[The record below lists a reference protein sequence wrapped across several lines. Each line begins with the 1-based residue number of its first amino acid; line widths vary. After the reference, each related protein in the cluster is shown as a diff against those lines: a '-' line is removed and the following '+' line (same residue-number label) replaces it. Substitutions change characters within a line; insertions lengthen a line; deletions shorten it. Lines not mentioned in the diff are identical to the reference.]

1 MGKSIWKESFIGQKY
16 IPFLITT
23 LILACC
29 TNNKVDISKIQNIN
43 NKEAVAYFTEVGFNK
58 RKSLNKWKSDMM
70 VSISGN
76 YDEYDLKSIDE
87 FAEVFND
94 LSNPVKM
101 KRIGKGGNINI
112 YFGEDNNSNPKG
124 YNGLTW
130 IRGPLFSNEITT
142 VKILIATNLNIIQK
156 RKVIHH
162 ELLHAIGL
170 HDSKKQFG
178 SYNMM
183 GISLFKSIDDYEKQN
198 QEIQSSKLDKW
209 AIEILYDKNVAVG
222 LKKDKFINGIKI

>member
-1 MGKSIWKESFIGQKY
+1 MGQFKWKAPFIGQKH
-16 IPFLITT
+16 IPLLIMS
-23 LILACC
+23 LMLACC

-43 NKEAVAYFTEVGFNK
+43 NKEAVAYFTEVGFNN

-76 YDEYDLKSIDE
+76 YEENDLKSIDE

-101 KRIGKGGNINI
+101 KRIGHGGNINI
-112 YFGEDNNSNPKG
+112 YFGEDSNLNPKG

-130 IRGPLFSNEITT
+130 IKGPLFSNEITT
-142 VKILIATNLNIIQK
+142 VKILIATSLNTIEK
-156 RKVIHH
+156 RKIIHH

-170 HDSKKQFG
+170 HDSNKEFG

-183 GISLFKSIDDYEKQN
+183 GINLFKSIDDFEKQN

-209 AIEILYDKNVAVG
+209 AIEILYDQNVEIG
-222 LKKDKFINGIKI
+222 LKKNEFIKGIGI

>member
-1 MGKSIWKESFIGQKY
+1 MGQSIWKESFVGQKC
-16 IPFLITT
+16 IQILI
-23 LILACC
+23 ILLMLTGC
-29 TNNKVDISKIQNIN
+29 TNNKVDFSKIQNIN

-70 VSISGN
+70 VSIIGN
-76 YDEYDLKSIDE
+76 YDKYDLKSIDD
-87 FAEVFND
+87 FAEVFNE

-101 KRIGKGGNINI
+101 KRIAKGGNINI
-112 YFGEDNNSNPKG
+112 YFGEDNKSNPKG
-124 YNGLTW
+124 YTGLTW

-142 VKILIATNLNIIQK
+142 AKIMIATNLTTNTK
-156 RKVIHH
+156 RKIIHH

-170 HDSKKQFG
+170 HDSKKPFG
-178 SYNMM
+178 SYNIL
-183 GISLFKSIDDYEKQN
+183 GITMFKSIDDYEKQN

-209 AIEILYDKNVAVG
+209 AIEILYDKNVEVG